1 MNTGNFGSTLVYV
14 KLSDSALYVD
24 QTVNENEIEP
34 LFKQM
39 TKTRENTK
47 TTKNIYL
54 ITIKTTSTLITKVFT

>member
-39 TKTRENTK
+39 TKTRERTPK
-47 TTKNIYL
+47 QLKIY
-54 ITIKTTSTLITKVFT
+54 T